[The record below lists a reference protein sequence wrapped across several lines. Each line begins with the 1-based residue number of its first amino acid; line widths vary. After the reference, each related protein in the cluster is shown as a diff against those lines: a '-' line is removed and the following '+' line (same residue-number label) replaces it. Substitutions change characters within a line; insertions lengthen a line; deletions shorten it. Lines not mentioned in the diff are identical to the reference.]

1 MRVLPCRKR
10 SRIGAVTQSLTM
22 SYGSEQVTT
31 SRETRGIQIPDG
43 TPYTIPAGTSV
54 RIAQSLG
61 DTYTLVLP
69 WGQMVRI
76 ESRDA
81 DAIGKEPHASASNQ
95 GTGAAADD
103 ASLEEQVWGQLRTC
117 YDPEIPVNIVDLGL
131 IYDCTLSAD
140 EGGDGQQAQVK
151 MTLTAPGCGMGQ
163 VLADDVKRKLE
174 GLPGITRAEV
184 EVVFDPPWNPNMMT
198 EAAKLQLGMF

>member
-1 MRVLPCRKR
+1 MYGNEQTSTRRECR
-10 SRIGAVTQSLTM
+10 A
-22 SYGSEQVTT
+22 
-31 SRETRGIQIPDG
+31 IQIPDG
-43 TPYTIPAGTSV
+43 TPFVVPAGTTV

-76 ESRDA
+76 DSRDA
-81 DAIGKEPHASASNQ
+81 DVIGKEPP
-95 GTGAAADD
+95 AAGPAAEGSTED
-103 ASLEEQVWGQLRTC
+103 QVWEQLRTV
-117 YDPEIPVNIVDLGL
+117 YDPEIPVNVVDLGL
-131 IYDCTLSAD
+131 IYDCTLLPA
-140 EGGDGQQAQVK
+140 EGGGQKAQVK

-174 GLPGITRAEV
+174 GLPGITGADV

>member
-1 MRVLPCRKR
+1 
-10 SRIGAVTQSLTM
+10 M
-22 SYGSEQVTT
+22 SYGNEQVTT

-81 DAIGKEPHASASNQ
+81 DVIGKEPHASAV
-95 GTGAAADD
+95 AVADTAD
-103 ASLEEQVWGQLRTC
+103 STVEEQVWGQLRTC

-131 IYDCTLSAD
+131 IYDCTLAPAE
-140 EGGDGQQAQVK
+140 EGLGQRAHVK

-174 GLPGITRAEV
+174 GLPGIAHAEV

>member
-1 MRVLPCRKR
+1 
-10 SRIGAVTQSLTM
+10 M

-81 DAIGKEPHASASNQ
+81 DAIGKEPHESASNQ
-95 GTGAAADD
+95 GTAAATDD

-117 YDPEIPVNIVDLGL
+117 YDPEIPVNIVDLGR
-131 IYDCTLSAD
+131 
-140 EGGDGQQAQVK
+140 EGSHLVTCPWHEAHFDLRTGGVSQDTSWA
-151 MTLTAPGCGMGQ
+151 T
-163 VLADDVKRKLE
+163 D
-174 GLPGITRAEV
+174 TRAFRVELRGDEV
-184 EVVFDPPWNPNMMT
+184 WVD
-198 EAAKLQLGMF
+198 L